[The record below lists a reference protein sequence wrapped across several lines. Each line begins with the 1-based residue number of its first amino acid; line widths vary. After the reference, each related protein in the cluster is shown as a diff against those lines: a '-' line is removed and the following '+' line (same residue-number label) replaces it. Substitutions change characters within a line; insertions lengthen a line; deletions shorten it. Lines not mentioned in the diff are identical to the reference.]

1 MKANISVIIVSL
13 VVWFVFLVVQSSA
26 SPVHNHGK
34 ISPFNSSKHKN
45 KLHCDINRHDLSN
58 TYCPYRM
65 SPKKKEDT
73 MISTDCNGK
82 TSATIPVLSQH
93 TGSENLLYTA
103 YYKFDLSLISQR
115 LAFLSPGAGFFLPKQ
130 IDPPPRNV

>member
-1 MKANISVIIVSL
+1 MKANISVITVSF
-13 VVWFVFLVVQSSA
+13 VVWFVLLGVQSSA

-58 TYCPYRM
+58 TYCPHRM
-65 SPKKKEDT
+65 SEDKKEDT
-73 MISTDCNGK
+73 VISLDCNGK
-82 TSATIPVLSQH
+82 TSATIPLLSQY
-93 TGSENLLYTA
+93 TGSENLLHTA

-115 LAFLSPGAGFFLPKQ
+115 LVFLSPGAGFFLPRQ